1 MISFFGD
8 LKRHLY
14 RDHPRWII
22 LIIDMFIVFVSYVL
36 SIYVLY
42 DLKGFADVSMMLK
55 KLIIILF
62 VYFTF
67 FVSNSTFK
75 GIVRQTG
82 IQDAIK
88 IFKTTATAYIVLM
101 LFMIIVRSVV
111 ERGSTVSDYLR
122 LPYGLL
128 TMQFCMLLVF
138 MIGSRVVYRT
148 VFEYL
153 SLSARKLENVLIFG
167 ASRPGLSTYSLLKE
181 DPQVKYH
188 VIAFVEDQLNR
199 VGKRL
204 AGLKI
209 LDITEITSDFIKRN
223 RITDVIIAV
232 ENNDPERLQYVSD
245 WFHQL
250 GLELKIMSPARIL
263 PNSRVNREIRP
274 LEIDDLLGRKP
285 IKLDHHEIEA
295 EMEGKVILV
304 TGAAGSIGSELARQI
319 ARRSYKKL
327 ILLDQAESPLYDI
340 QQSIKCSYP

>member
-82 IQDAIK
+82 IQDVIK

-111 ERGSTVSDYLR
+111 EREVWC
-122 LPYGLL
+122 
-128 TMQFCMLLVF
+128 Q
-138 MIGSRVVYRT
+138 
-148 VFEYL
+148 
-153 SLSARKLENVLIFG
+153 
-167 ASRPGLSTYSLLKE
+167 
-181 DPQVKYH
+181 
-188 VIAFVEDQLNR
+188 
-199 VGKRL
+199 
-204 AGLKI
+204 
-209 LDITEITSDFIKRN
+209 IT
-223 RITDVIIAV
+223 
-232 ENNDPERLQYVSD
+232 
-245 WFHQL
+245 
-250 GLELKIMSPARIL
+250 
-263 PNSRVNREIRP
+263 
-274 LEIDDLLGRKP
+274 
-285 IKLDHHEIEA
+285 
-295 EMEGKVILV
+295 
-304 TGAAGSIGSELARQI
+304 
-319 ARRSYKKL
+319 
-327 ILLDQAESPLYDI
+327 
-340 QQSIKCSYP
+340 